1 MISLLVARTIIRSKF
16 VNNAFLNFDL
26 MIDLLAP
33 SAIRRSKLKKA
44 FLANFDLMKKGAI
57 RRSTNY

>member
-1 MISLLVARTIIRSKF
+1 
-16 VNNAFLNFDL
+16 